1 MEKTKMMVDS
11 NGDNQNNNYDRMK
24 ELKAFDETKIGVRG
38 LVDSGIKKI
47 PKIFIFPPT
56 DDADIKKNLDPY
68 SESSKEFSIP
78 IIDLGDIKKG
88 DDHKR
93 KMIIDQV
100 ISSCDKYGFF
110 QIVNHGVPKNLMDEM
125 LEKAR
130 MVHEQPAEARAALY
144 TRNRDKKS
152 SYLSNFD
159 LFQAPATTWRD
170 TYYCRMAPVP
180 PKPEEI
186 PFFIRETITEYSVQ
200 MEKLCLELLELISEG
215 LGLKRNYLK
224 DMELAKG
231 WDFLCH
237 YYPECPQPELT
248 FGITKHSDADFL
260 TISLPDN
267 HISGLQVLHKNQ
279 WVDVPPVHGALIV
292 NIGDLFQASVS
303 FYDNILIT
311 NDRLKSVEHRVICNL
326 EKPRMSVACF
336 FNGTHLEPSTRKYG
350 PIKELLTK
358 TERPKYRETTICE
371 YLTAHYGKGLDGESA
386 LTALFKL

>member
-1 MEKTKMMVDS
+1 MEKTQTMMAS
-11 NGDNQNNNYDRMK
+11 NSDNQNNNYDRMK
-24 ELKAFDETKIGVRG
+24 ELKAFDETKLGVKG
-38 LVDSGIKKI
+38 LVDAGIKKI
-47 PKIFIFPPT
+47 PKIFIAPT
-56 DDADIKKNLDPY
+56 DDADIKKNLDSY

-78 IIDLGDIKKG
+78 VIDLGDITKG
-88 DDHKR
+88 DNRQR

-100 ISSCDKYGFF
+100 ISSCENYGFF
-110 QIVNHGVPKNLMDEM
+110 QVVNHGVPKNLMDEM
-125 LEKAR
+125 LEKVR
-130 MVHEQPAEARAALY
+130 MFHEQPAEARAALY
-144 TRNRDKKS
+144 ARNHDKKS

-159 LFQAPATTWRD
+159 LFQAPATNWRD

-186 PFFIRETITEYSVQ
+186 PIFMRDTITEYSVQ

-224 DMELAKG
+224 DMECGKG

-248 FGITKHSDADFL
+248 FGISKHSDADFL
-260 TISLPDN
+260 TILLQDN

-279 WVDVPPVHGALIV
+279 WVDVPPVHGALI
-292 NIGDLFQASVS
+292 
-303 FYDNILIT
+303 LIT
-311 NDRLKSVEHRVICNL
+311 NDRLKSVEHRVLSNL
-326 EKPRMSVACF
+326 EKPRVSVACF

-350 PIKELLTK
+350 PIKELLTE
-358 TERPKYRETTICE
+358 TDRPKYRETTLCE
-371 YLTAHYGKGLDGESA
+371 YLTAHYGKGLDGESV

>member
-1 MEKTKMMVDS
+1 MEKTQIMVAS
-11 NGDNQNNNYDRMK
+11 NGDNENNNYDRMK
-24 ELKAFDETKIGVRG
+24 ELKAFDETKLGVKG
-38 LVDSGIKKI
+38 LVDAGIKKI
-47 PKIFIFPPT
+47 PKIFIALT
-56 DDADIKKNLDPY
+56 DDAHIKKNLDSY

-78 IIDLGDIKKG
+78 IIDLGDITKG
-88 DDHKR
+88 DDQRR

-100 ISSCDKYGFF
+100 ISSCENYGFF
-110 QIVNHGVPKNLMDEM
+110 QVVNHGVPKSLMDEM
-125 LEKAR
+125 LEKVR
-130 MVHEQPAEARAALY
+130 MFHEQPAEARAALY
-144 TRNRDKKS
+144 ARNHDKKS

-159 LFQAPATTWRD
+159 LFQAPATNWRD

-186 PFFIRETITEYSVQ
+186 PIFMRDTITEYSVQ
-200 MEKLCLELLELISEG
+200 MEKLCLELLELIAEG

-224 DMELAKG
+224 DMECGKG

-248 FGITKHSDADFL
+248 FGISKHSDADFL
-260 TISLPDN
+260 TILLQDN

-292 NIGDLFQASVS
+292 NLGDLFQASIS

-311 NDRLKSVEHRVICNL
+311 NDRLKSVEHRVLSNL
-326 EKPRMSVACF
+326 EKPRVSVACF

-350 PIKELLTK
+350 PIKELLTE
-358 TERPKYRETTICE
+358 TDRPKYRETTLYE
-371 YLTAHYGKGLDGESA
+371 YLTTHYGKGLDGESA
-386 LTALFKL
+386 LTALFKF

>member
-1 MEKTKMMVDS
+1 MEKTQMMVDS

-24 ELKAFDETKIGVRG
+24 ELKSFDETKIGVRG

-56 DDADIKKNLDPY
+56 DDADINKNLDSY

-88 DDHKR
+88 DDRKR

-100 ISSCDKYGFF
+100 ISSCEKYGFF

-130 MVHEQPAEARAALY
+130 MVHEQPAEARASLY

-152 SYLSNFD
+152 SYVSNFD

-186 PFFIRETITEYSVQ
+186 PVFIRETITEYSVQ

-215 LGLKRNYLK
+215 LGLKQNYLK
-224 DMELAKG
+224 DMEFAKG

-248 FGITKHSDADFL
+248 FGIQKHTDADFL
-260 TISLPDN
+260 TILLPDN

-279 WVDVPPVHGALIV
+279 WVDIPPVHGALIV
-292 NIGDLFQASVS
+292 NIGDLFQ
-303 FYDNILIT
+303 LIT

-350 PIKELLTK
+350 PIKELLTE
-358 TERPKYRETTICE
+358 TDRPKYRETTICE

>member
-1 MEKTKMMVDS
+1 MEKTQTTVAS

-24 ELKAFDETKIGVRG
+24 ELKAFDETKLGVKG
-38 LVDSGIKKI
+38 LVDAGIKKI
-47 PKIFIFPPT
+47 PKIFISPT
-56 DDADIKKNLDPY
+56 DDADIKKNLDSY

-78 IIDLGDIKKG
+78 VIDLGDIKKG
-88 DDHKR
+88 DDRKR

-100 ISSCDKYGFF
+100 IRSCENYGFF
-110 QIVNHGVPKNLMDEM
+110 QVVNHGVPKNIMDEM
-125 LEKAR
+125 LEKVR
-130 MVHEQPAEARAALY
+130 MFHEQPAEARAALY
-144 TRNRDKKS
+144 ARNHNKKS

-159 LFQAPATTWRD
+159 LFQAPSTNWRD

-186 PFFIRETITEYSVQ
+186 PIFMRDTIMEYSVQ
-200 MEKLCLELLELISEG
+200 MEKLGLELLEIISEG
-215 LGLKRNYLK
+215 LALKRNYLK
-224 DMELAKG
+224 DMECGKG

-248 FGITKHSDADFL
+248 FGITKHSDADFF
-260 TISLPDN
+260 TILLQDN

-292 NIGDLFQASVS
+292 NLGDLFQ
-303 FYDNILIT
+303 LIT
-311 NDRLKSVEHRVICNL
+311 NDRLKSVEHRVLSNL
-326 EKPRMSVACF
+326 EKPRVSVACF

-350 PIKELLTK
+350 PIKELLT
-358 TERPKYRETTICE
+358 ENDRPKYRETTLCE